1 MESGRVKRNLRVVKW
16 LGRVPATGVCS
27 LCNRQFKAPMTATKR
42 VADAQENLRVQ
53 FAGHK
58 CNAEDSGQAAVDAG
72 TEATRE

>member
-1 MESGRVKRNLRVVKW
+1 
-16 LGRVPATGVCS
+16 
-27 LCNRQFKAPMTATKR
+27 MTAMKR

-58 CNAEDSGQAAVDAG
+58 GNAEDSGQAAVDAG